1 MTSPPPPT
9 SPSPT
14 SQPRRASWTRWIVPA
29 VMVGLVGLLAYGLF
43 TPDPE
48 GGPALLGK
56 PAPAFALEDLGGR
69 THALTA
75 AQGKPVVINFWASWC
90 VPCRQEAPLFS
101 KLSQE
106 TAGRAEFFGV
116 IYNDQPADARNFMDQ
131 YGLIYPALLDP
142 GSRTALGYGVGKLPI
157 TFIVDGQGK
166 VVHIKDGPIEEPEL
180 RAALKKAG
188 L

>member
-1 MTSPPPPT
+1 MTSPPPHSVPPHFVPPKRT
-9 SPSPT
+9 
-14 SQPRRASWTRWIVPA
+14 SWTRWIVPA
-29 VMVGLVGLLAYGLF
+29 VMTGLVGLLAYGLL

-48 GGPALLGK
+48 GGPALLNK
-56 PAPAFALEDLGGR
+56 PAPAFALQDLGGR

-75 AQGKPVVINFWASWC
+75 ARGKPVVVNFWASWC
-90 VPCRQEAPLFS
+90 VPCRQEAPMFS

-106 TAGRAEFFGV
+106 TAGKAEFYGV
-116 IYNDQPADARNFMDQ
+116 IYNDQPADARRFMDD

-142 GSRTALGYGVGKLPI
+142 GSRTALNYGVGKLPV
-157 TFIVDGQGK
+157 TFIVDGQGQ

-180 RAALKKAG
+180 REALRKAG